1 MQLQNGRHD
10 TSFFT
15 HLLREQSPLQAQ
27 VIMYS
32 FRITP
37 YALHQSTANLL
48 PWSTS
53 IPSQPEMVFD
63 HLVVMLRP
71 ISNQQR
77 TLNVKYE
84 AAKPLLSVEAFSVCF
99 HSAL

>member
-1 MQLQNGRHD
+1 MLRTKLQQ
-10 TSFFT
+10 T
-15 HLLREQSPLQAQ
+15 
-27 VIMYS
+27 YC
-32 FRITP
+32 
-37 YALHQSTANLL
+37 
-48 PWSTS
+48 PWSTC

-84 AAKPLLSVEAFSVCF
+84 AAKTLLLGEAFSLCF
-99 HSAL
+99 HSTL